1 MIDYYVFSKGK
12 LISESRDL
20 GFLRVALYEEDI
32 QVWVDADQPTPE
44 ETKALLED
52 VFSFHPLAIEDCTQV
67 SERPKIE
74 QYENYIFMVIHAID
88 FLQSQHEFGTTELNL
103 FIGKNFLVT
112 YHRDPLRSITGTKER
127 VLKNAAAIAK
137 APDRLTYHV
146 LDLLLDNYEPALADV
161 ASDIAELERDV
172 LTATSMDIMT
182 DIVNLKT
189 QIQKLRLIMGPQREV
204 IARLARGEFPIVRTS
219 MLPYYRDLLD
229 RLMRFTDMAEN
240 HRESLSN
247 TIQLLLNLQQNRTN
261 QVVKVLTILATLSTP
276 TLLITSFYGMNF
288 KTMPELDWNL
298 AHIWWV
304 FGLAIMLTGIIY
316 AVLHKKKYL

>member
-1 MIDYYVFSKGK
+1 
-12 LISESRDL
+12 
-20 GFLRVALYEEDI
+20 
-32 QVWVDADQPTPE
+32 
-44 ETKALLED
+44 
-52 VFSFHPLAIEDCTQV
+52 
-67 SERPKIE
+67 
-74 QYENYIFMVIHAID
+74 
-88 FLQSQHEFGTTELNL
+88 
-103 FIGKNFLVT
+103 
-112 YHRDPLRSITGTKER
+112 
-127 VLKNAAAIAK
+127 
-137 APDRLTYHV
+137 V